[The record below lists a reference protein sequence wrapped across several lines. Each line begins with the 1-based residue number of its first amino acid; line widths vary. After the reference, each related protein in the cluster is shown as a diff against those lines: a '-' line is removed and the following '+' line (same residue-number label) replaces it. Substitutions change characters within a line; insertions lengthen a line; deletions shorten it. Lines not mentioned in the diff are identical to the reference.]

1 MGMGV
6 DPGLCSS
13 VSVESLGEQ
22 VVGVGQASR
31 EHVDP
36 AEASPVS
43 AIDHFRRV
51 PDPVHLDG
59 PRPACG
65 RCACGCRGPAPTSCT
80 PCRRP
85 STCRAPRPATRRN
98 RSTRSTEATASCRA
112 VQAPGPHARK
122 SMAALSVALSAP
134 LRVDNGPDRR
144 IVHLLRERPGK
155 AARSCRSDNV
165 RDGRLRAAAR
175 EGDAF
180 LAHPHRDQSE
190 DFSVLDHSSFLSLD
204 GHRRPFGTQVNSRKG
219 SGGGKSLR
227 LSATRGM
234 SIGDA
239 RNHHRTSAQEAT
251 RAVRL
256 ERSERQRL

>member
-1 MGMGV
+1 MLEV
-6 DPGLCSS
+6 DGGL
-13 VSVESLGEQ
+13 V
-22 VVGVGQASR
+22 
-31 EHVDP
+31 
-36 AEASPVS
+36 
-43 AIDHFRRV
+43 
-51 PDPVHLDG
+51 
-59 PRPACG
+59 
-65 RCACGCRGPAPTSCT
+65 RGLA
-80 PCRRP
+80 
-85 STCRAPRPATRRN
+85 
-98 RSTRSTEATASCRA
+98 
-112 VQAPGPHARK
+112 
-122 SMAALSVALSAP
+122 AP

-175 EGDAF
+175 ECDAF

-239 RNHHRTSAQEAT
+239 RNHHRTSAQEAAPPPASAGASRKHQPHLRGTIASKQYPYILPLKPLARYPNPKNPT
-251 RAVRL
+251 RSTQNV
-256 ERSERQRL
+256 SSQST

>member
-1 MGMGV
+1 MLEV
-6 DPGLCSS
+6 DGGL
-13 VSVESLGEQ
+13 V
-22 VVGVGQASR
+22 
-31 EHVDP
+31 
-36 AEASPVS
+36 
-43 AIDHFRRV
+43 
-51 PDPVHLDG
+51 
-59 PRPACG
+59 
-65 RCACGCRGPAPTSCT
+65 RGLA
-80 PCRRP
+80 
-85 STCRAPRPATRRN
+85 
-98 RSTRSTEATASCRA
+98 
-112 VQAPGPHARK
+112 
-122 SMAALSVALSAP
+122 AP

-204 GHRRPFGTQVNSRKG
+204 GHRRPFGAQVNSREG

-239 RNHHRTSAQEAT
+239 RNHHRTSAQEALRGSPRSDWATGTSAAAAGPSSTGMRTTTSPRRRRTIAPLRT
-251 RAVRL
+251 RSPRCSLSWIWSTRRRSSRSSYKGSLAFRICGFSPQRILWNVAVSRWSC
-256 ERSERQRL
+256 RVVCCRQCHAV